1 MSGLNKIIELEKVM
15 EKTKKKLSRSLSIA
29 IEIFTILL
37 SICLGFVGYQTYY
50 VGMIQKYKDYEVSVL
65 KLASS
70 NFDWDAIDAS
80 IQSGKEDEALLKLR
94 ERLDFIKSNT
104 SIAWLYMLEP
114 LNASDNDNMRYVCTG
129 NTPQEYETYKKNGED
144 IVRLGKLSGREF
156 PSDVAKQYL
165 DFFQKSEPGEF
176 WYYPNKTEWGSVYTT
191 SIVIRNSAGKPLC
204 VMSVDINMFDIDATM
219 KIYPLRILGATL
231 IFAAVLILILILWLN
246 RRVIHPLKSLQN
258 SAVDFVSKAT
268 GDDVE
273 SLNFQDP
280 QIKTGDEIQSL
291 SSALVTMASETKEY
305 MEKLIHETSERERI
319 SADLNVATQIQ
330 SDMLPHEFPQRDD
343 LVLYATMNPAKEVGG
358 DFYDFFF
365 IDDDHIALVIAD
377 VSGKGVPAAL
387 FMVIAKTI
395 IKNRA
400 LSGKLLSPA
409 QILGEANDQLCE
421 GNDAGLF
428 VTAWMGILDLN
439 TGIVTAANAGH
450 EFPAVRQPGKDFE
463 LIQDKH
469 GLVLAG
475 MEGMVYTDYEIK
487 LEKGATI
494 FVYTD
499 GVPEATNAN
508 NELFEFE
515 RTVKALNVN
524 PAAEPKELL
533 GIVRGEVDKF
543 VGEAPQF
550 DDLTMLAL
558 KYNGR

>member
-1 MSGLNKIIELEKVM
+1 MNKTEKIIALEKLM
-15 EKTKKKLSRSLSIA
+15 EKTKKKLSRSLSLA
-29 IEIFTILL
+29 VEIFTVLL
-37 SICLGFVGYQTYY
+37 SICLGIVGYQTYY
-50 VGMIQKYKDYEVSVL
+50 KGMIQKYKEYERTIL
-65 KLASS
+65 KLASQKI
-70 NFDWDAIDAS
+70 DWDGVEEAIA
-80 IQSGKEDEALLKLR
+80 SGKENAAHKALS
-94 ERLDFIKSNT
+94 ERLDFVKSN
-104 SIAWLYMLEP
+104 SAIAWLYLIEP
-114 LNASDNDNMRYVCTG
+114 LNDSSIDNMKYICTG
-129 NTPQEYETYKKNGED
+129 NTQKDYADGMTA
-144 IVRLGKLSGREF
+144 RLGDLTGNEF
-156 PSDVAKQYL
+156 PADVAKQYL
-165 DFFQKSEPGEF
+165 DFFKNSAPGEY

-191 SIVIRNSAGKPLC
+191 SIVVRNSAGKPLG
-204 VMSVDINMFDIDATM
+204 VLSVDINMYDIDATM
-219 KIYPLRILGATL
+219 RVYPVSILLAGL
-231 IFAAVLILILILWLN
+231 VFAAAFVLILILWLN

-273 SLNFQDP
+273 SLNFKDP
-280 QIKTGDEIQSL
+280 NIKTQDEIQSL

-305 MEKLIHETSERERI
+305 MQKLIHETSERERI

-330 SDMLPHEFPQRDD
+330 SDMLPHEFPQREDF
-343 LVLYATMNPAKEVGG
+343 VLYASMNPAKEVGG

-365 IDDDHIALVIAD
+365 IDDDHLALVIAD

-400 LSGKLLSPA
+400 LSEKALSPA
-409 QILGEANDQLCE
+409 QILHEANDQLCE

-439 TGIVTAANAGH
+439 TGLVTAANAGH

-463 LIQDKH
+463 LVKDKH

-475 MEGMVYTDYEIK
+475 IEGSTYTDYEIA
-487 LEKGATI
+487 LEKGATL

-499 GVPEATNAN
+499 GVPEATNAA

-524 PAAEPKELL
+524 PAAEPKDLL
-533 GIVRGEVDKF
+533 GVVRGEVDKF

-550 DDLTMLAL
+550 DDLTMLAI
-558 KYNGR
+558 KFNGRK

>member
-1 MSGLNKIIELEKVM
+1 MNKTEKIIALEKLM
-15 EKTKKKLSRSLSIA
+15 EKTKKKLSRSLSLA
-29 IEIFTILL
+29 VEIFTVLL
-37 SICLGFVGYQTYY
+37 SICLGIVGYQTYY
-50 VGMIQKYKDYEVSVL
+50 KGMIQKYKEYERTIL
-65 KLASS
+65 KLASQKV
-70 NFDWDAIDAS
+70 DWDGVEEAIA
-80 IQSGKEDEALLKLR
+80 SGKENAAHKALS
-94 ERLDFIKSNT
+94 ERLDFVKSN
-104 SIAWLYMLEP
+104 SAIAWLYLIEP
-114 LNASDNDNMRYVCTG
+114 LNDSSIDNMKYICTG
-129 NTPQEYETYKKNGED
+129 NTQKDYEEGMTD
-144 IVRLGKLSGREF
+144 RLGDLTGNEF
-156 PSDVAKQYL
+156 PADVAKQYL
-165 DFFQKSEPGEF
+165 DFFKNSAPGEY

-191 SIVIRNSAGKPLC
+191 SIVVRNSAGKPLG
-204 VMSVDINMFDIDATM
+204 VLSVDINMYDIDATM
-219 KIYPLRILGATL
+219 RIYPVSILLAGL
-231 IFAAVLILILILWLN
+231 VFAAAFVLILILWLN

-273 SLNFQDP
+273 SLNFKDP
-280 QIKTGDEIQSL
+280 NIKTQDEIQSL

-305 MEKLIHETSERERI
+305 MQKLIHETSERERI

-330 SDMLPHEFPQRDD
+330 SDMLPHEFPQREDF
-343 LVLYATMNPAKEVGG
+343 VLYASMNPAKEVGG

-365 IDDDHIALVIAD
+365 IDDDHLALVIAD

-400 LSGKLLSPA
+400 LSEKALSPA
-409 QILGEANDQLCE
+409 QILHEANDQLCE

-439 TGIVTAANAGH
+439 TGLVTAANAGH
-450 EFPAVRQPGKDFE
+450 EFPAVRQPEKDFE
-463 LIQDKH
+463 LVKDKH

-475 MEGMVYTDYEIK
+475 IEGSTYSDYEIA
-487 LEKGATI
+487 LEKGATL

-499 GVPEATNAN
+499 GVPEATNAA

-524 PAAEPKELL
+524 PAAEPKDLL

-550 DDLTMLAL
+550 DDLTMLAI
-558 KYNGR
+558 KFNGRK

>member
-1 MSGLNKIIELEKVM
+1 M
-15 EKTKKKLSRSLSIA
+15 EKTKKKLSRSLSLA
-29 IEIFTILL
+29 VEIFTVLL
-37 SICLGFVGYQTYY
+37 SICLGIVGYQTYHK
-50 VGMIQKYKDYEVSVL
+50 GMIQKYKEYERTIL
-65 KLASS
+65 KLASQKI
-70 NFDWDAIDAS
+70 DWDGVEEAIA
-80 IQSGKEDEALLKLR
+80 SGKENAAHKALS
-94 ERLDFIKSNT
+94 ERLDFVKSN
-104 SIAWLYMLEP
+104 SEIAWLYLIEP
-114 LNASDNDNMRYVCTG
+114 LNDSSVNNMKYICTG
-129 NTPQEYETYKKNGED
+129 NTQKDYADGMTD
-144 IVRLGKLSGREF
+144 RLGDLTGNEF
-156 PSDVAKQYL
+156 PADVAKQYL
-165 DFFQKSEPGEF
+165 DFFKNSAPGEY

-191 SIVIRNSAGKPLC
+191 SIVVRNSAGKALG

-219 KIYPLRILGATL
+219 RIYPVSILLAGL
-231 IFAAVLILILILWLN
+231 VFAAAFVLILILWLN

-258 SAVDFVSKAT
+258 SAVDFVSKAS
-268 GDDVE
+268 GEDVE
-273 SLNFQDP
+273 SLNFKDP
-280 QIKTGDEIQSL
+280 RINTQDEIQSL

-305 MEKLIHETSERERI
+305 MQKLIHETSERERI

-330 SDMLPHEFPQRDD
+330 SDMLPHEFPQREDF
-343 LVLYATMNPAKEVGG
+343 VLYASMNPAKEVGG

-365 IDDDHIALVIAD
+365 IDDDHLALVIAD

-400 LSGKLLSPA
+400 LSEKALSPA
-409 QILGEANDQLCE
+409 QILHEANDQLCE

-463 LIQDKH
+463 FVKDKH

-475 MEGMVYTDYEIK
+475 IEGSTYTDYEIV
-487 LEKGATI
+487 LEKGATL

-499 GVPEATNAN
+499 GVPEATNAA

-524 PAAEPKELL
+524 PAAEPKDLL

-543 VGEAPQF
+543 VGDAPQF
-550 DDLTMLAL
+550 DDLTMLAI
-558 KYNGR
+558 KFNGRK

>member
-1 MSGLNKIIELEKVM
+1 M
-15 EKTKKKLSRSLSIA
+15 EKTKKKLSRSLSLA
-29 IEIFTILL
+29 VEIFTVLL
-37 SICLGFVGYQTYY
+37 SICLGIVGYQTYY
-50 VGMIQKYKDYEVSVL
+50 KGMIQKYKEYERTIL
-65 KLASS
+65 KLASQKV
-70 NFDWDAIDAS
+70 DWDGVEEAIA
-80 IQSGKEDEALLKLR
+80 SGKENAAHKALS
-94 ERLDFIKSNT
+94 ERLDFVKSN
-104 SIAWLYMLEP
+104 SAIAWLYLIEP
-114 LNASDNDNMRYVCTG
+114 LNDSSIDNMKYICTG
-129 NTPQEYETYKKNGED
+129 NTQKDYEEGMTD
-144 IVRLGKLSGREF
+144 RLGDLTGNEF
-156 PSDVAKQYL
+156 PADVAKQYL
-165 DFFQKSEPGEF
+165 DFFKNSAPGEY

-191 SIVIRNSAGKPLC
+191 SIVVRNSAGKPLG
-204 VMSVDINMFDIDATM
+204 VLSVDINMYDIDATM
-219 KIYPLRILGATL
+219 RIYPVSILLAGL
-231 IFAAVLILILILWLN
+231 VFAAAFVLILILWLN

-273 SLNFQDP
+273 SLNFKDP
-280 QIKTGDEIQSL
+280 NIKTQDEIQSL

-305 MEKLIHETSERERI
+305 MQKLIHETSERERI

-330 SDMLPHEFPQRDD
+330 SDMLPHEFPQREDF
-343 LVLYATMNPAKEVGG
+343 VLYASMNPAKEVGG

-365 IDDDHIALVIAD
+365 IDDDHLALVIAD

-400 LSGKLLSPA
+400 LSEKALSPA
-409 QILGEANDQLCE
+409 QILHEANDQLCE

-439 TGIVTAANAGH
+439 TGLVTAANAGH
-450 EFPAVRQPGKDFE
+450 EFPAVRQPEKDFE
-463 LIQDKH
+463 LVKDKH

-475 MEGMVYTDYEIK
+475 IEGSTYSDYEIA
-487 LEKGATI
+487 LEKGATL

-499 GVPEATNAN
+499 GVPEATNAA

-524 PAAEPKELL
+524 PAAEPKDLL

-550 DDLTMLAL
+550 DDLTMLAI
-558 KYNGR
+558 KFNGRK

>member
-1 MSGLNKIIELEKVM
+1 MNKTEKIIALEKLM
-15 EKTKKKLSRSLSIA
+15 EKTKKKLSRSLSLA
-29 IEIFTILL
+29 VEIFTVLL
-37 SICLGFVGYQTYY
+37 SICLGIVGYKTYY
-50 VGMIQKYKDYEVSVL
+50 KGMIQKYKEYERTIL
-65 KLASS
+65 KLASQKI
-70 NFDWDAIDAS
+70 DWDGVEEAIA
-80 IQSGKEDEALLKLR
+80 SGKENAAHKALS
-94 ERLDFIKSNT
+94 ERLDFVKSN
-104 SIAWLYMLEP
+104 SEIAWLYLIEP
-114 LNASDNDNMRYVCTG
+114 LNDSSVNNMKYICTG
-129 NTPQEYETYKKNGED
+129 NTQKDYEEGMTD
-144 IVRLGKLSGREF
+144 RLGDLTGNEF
-156 PSDVAKQYL
+156 PADVAKQYV
-165 DFFQKSEPGEF
+165 DFFKNSAPGEY

-191 SIVIRNSAGKPLC
+191 SIVVRNSAGKALG

-219 KIYPLRILGATL
+219 RIYPVSILLAGL
-231 IFAAVLILILILWLN
+231 VFAAAFVLILILWLN

-258 SAVDFVSKAT
+258 SAVDFVSKAS
-268 GDDVE
+268 GEDVE
-273 SLNFQDP
+273 SLNFKDP
-280 QIKTGDEIQSL
+280 RINTQDEIQSL

-305 MEKLIHETSERERI
+305 MQKLIHETSERERI

-330 SDMLPHEFPQRDD
+330 SDMLPHEFPQREDF
-343 LVLYATMNPAKEVGG
+343 VLYATMNPAKEVGG

-365 IDDDHIALVIAD
+365 IDDDHLALVIAD

-400 LSGKLLSPA
+400 LSEKSLSPA
-409 QILGEANDQLCE
+409 QILHEANDQLCE

-463 LIQDKH
+463 LVKDKH

-475 MEGMVYTDYEIK
+475 IEGSTYTDYEIA
-487 LEKGATI
+487 LEKGATL

-499 GVPEATNAN
+499 GVPEATNAA

-524 PAAEPKELL
+524 PAAEPKDLL

-543 VGEAPQF
+543 VGDAPQF
-550 DDLTMLAL
+550 DDLTMLAI
-558 KYNGR
+558 KFNGRK

>member
-1 MSGLNKIIELEKVM
+1 M
-15 EKTKKKLSRSLSIA
+15 EKTKKKLSRSLSLA
-29 IEIFTILL
+29 VEIFTVLL
-37 SICLGFVGYQTYY
+37 SICLGIVGYQTYHK
-50 VGMIQKYKDYEVSVL
+50 GMIQKYKEYERTIL
-65 KLASS
+65 KLASQKI
-70 NFDWDAIDAS
+70 DWDGVEEAIA
-80 IQSGKEDEALLKLR
+80 SGKENAAHKALS
-94 ERLDFIKSNT
+94 ERLDFVKSN
-104 SIAWLYMLEP
+104 SEIAWLYLIEP
-114 LNASDNDNMRYVCTG
+114 LNDSSVNNMKYICTG
-129 NTPQEYETYKKNGED
+129 NTQKDYADGMTD
-144 IVRLGKLSGREF
+144 RLGDLTGNEF
-156 PSDVAKQYL
+156 PADVAKQYL
-165 DFFQKSEPGEF
+165 DFFKNSAPGEY

-191 SIVIRNSAGKPLC
+191 SIVVRNSAGKALG

-219 KIYPLRILGATL
+219 RIYPVSILLAGL
-231 IFAAVLILILILWLN
+231 VFAAAFVLILILWLN

-258 SAVDFVSKAT
+258 SAVDFVSKAS
-268 GDDVE
+268 GEDVE
-273 SLNFQDP
+273 SLNFKDP
-280 QIKTGDEIQSL
+280 RINTQDEIQSL

-305 MEKLIHETSERERI
+305 MQKLIHETSERERI

-330 SDMLPHEFPQRDD
+330 SDMLPHEFPQREDF
-343 LVLYATMNPAKEVGG
+343 VLYASMNPAKEVGG

-365 IDDDHIALVIAD
+365 IDDDHLALVIAD

-400 LSGKLLSPA
+400 LSEKALSPA
-409 QILGEANDQLCE
+409 QILHEANDQLCE

-463 LIQDKH
+463 FVKDKH

-475 MEGMVYTDYEIK
+475 IEGSTYTDYEIA
-487 LEKGATI
+487 LEKGATL

-499 GVPEATNAN
+499 GVPEATNAA

-524 PAAEPKELL
+524 PAAEPKDLL

-543 VGEAPQF
+543 VGDAPQF
-550 DDLTMLAL
+550 DDLTMLAI
-558 KYNGR
+558 KFNGRK

>member
-1 MSGLNKIIELEKVM
+1 M
-15 EKTKKKLSRSLSIA
+15 EKTKKKLSRSLSLA
-29 IEIFTILL
+29 VEIFTVLL
-37 SICLGFVGYQTYY
+37 SICLGIVGYQTYHK
-50 VGMIQKYKDYEVSVL
+50 GMIQKYKEYERTIL
-65 KLASS
+65 KLASQKI
-70 NFDWDAIDAS
+70 DWDGVEEAIA
-80 IQSGKEDEALLKLR
+80 SGKENAAHKALS
-94 ERLDFIKSNT
+94 ERLDFVKSN
-104 SIAWLYMLEP
+104 SEIAWLYIIEP
-114 LNASDNDNMRYVCTG
+114 LNDSSINNMKYICTG
-129 NTPQEYETYKKNGED
+129 NTQKDYADGMTA
-144 IVRLGKLSGREF
+144 RLGDLTGNEF
-156 PSDVAKQYL
+156 PADVAKQYL
-165 DFFQKSEPGEF
+165 DFFKNSAPGEY

-191 SIVIRNSAGKPLC
+191 SIVVRNSAGKALG

-219 KIYPLRILGATL
+219 RIYPVSILLAGL
-231 IFAAVLILILILWLN
+231 VFAAAFVLILILWLN

-258 SAVDFVSKAT
+258 SAVDFVSKAS
-268 GDDVE
+268 GEDVE
-273 SLNFQDP
+273 SLNFKDP
-280 QIKTGDEIQSL
+280 RINTQDEIQSL

-305 MEKLIHETSERERI
+305 MQKLIHETSERERI

-330 SDMLPHEFPQRDD
+330 SDMLPHEFPQREDF
-343 LVLYATMNPAKEVGG
+343 VLYATMNPAKEVGG

-365 IDDDHIALVIAD
+365 IDDDHLALVIAD

-400 LSGKLLSPA
+400 LSEKALSPA
-409 QILGEANDQLCE
+409 QILHEANDQLCE

-428 VTAWMGILDLN
+428 VTVWLGILDLN

-463 LIQDKH
+463 FVKDKH

-475 MEGMVYTDYEIK
+475 IEGSTYTDYEIA
-487 LEKGATI
+487 LEKGATL

-499 GVPEATNAN
+499 GVPEATNAA

-524 PAAEPKELL
+524 PAAEPKDLL

-543 VGEAPQF
+543 VGDAPQF
-550 DDLTMLAL
+550 DDLTMLAI
-558 KYNGR
+558 KFNSRK

>member
-1 MSGLNKIIELEKVM
+1 MNKTEKIIALEKLM
-15 EKTKKKLSRSLSIA
+15 EKTKKKLSRSLSLA
-29 IEIFTILL
+29 VEIFTVLL
-37 SICLGFVGYQTYY
+37 SICLGIVGYKTYHK
-50 VGMIQKYKDYEVSVL
+50 GMIQKYKEYERTIL
-65 KLASS
+65 KLASQKI
-70 NFDWDAIDAS
+70 DWDGVEEAIA
-80 IQSGKEDEALLKLR
+80 SGKENAAHKALS
-94 ERLDFIKSNT
+94 ERLDFVKSN
-104 SIAWLYMLEP
+104 SAIAWLYLIEP
-114 LNASDNDNMRYVCTG
+114 LNDSSVNNMKYICTG
-129 NTPQEYETYKKNGED
+129 NTKKDYEDGMTD
-144 IVRLGKLSGREF
+144 RLGDLTGNEF
-156 PSDVAKQYL
+156 PADVAKQYL
-165 DFFQKSEPGEF
+165 DFFKNSAPGEY

-191 SIVIRNSAGKPLC
+191 SIVVRNSAGKPLG
-204 VMSVDINMFDIDATM
+204 VMSVDINMYDIDATM
-219 KIYPLRILGATL
+219 RIYPVSILLAGL
-231 IFAAVLILILILWLN
+231 VFAAAFVLILILWLN

-258 SAVDFVSKAT
+258 SAVDFVSKAS
-268 GDDVE
+268 GEDVE
-273 SLNFQDP
+273 SLNFKDP
-280 QIKTGDEIQSL
+280 RINTQDEIQSL

-305 MEKLIHETSERERI
+305 MQKLIHETSERERI

-330 SDMLPHEFPQRDD
+330 SDMLPHEFPQREDF
-343 LVLYATMNPAKEVGG
+343 VLYASMNPAKEVGG

-365 IDDDHIALVIAD
+365 IDDDHLALVIAD

-400 LSGKLLSPA
+400 LSEKSLSPA
-409 QILGEANDQLCE
+409 QILHEANDQLCE

-463 LIQDKH
+463 LVKDKH

-475 MEGMVYTDYEIK
+475 IEGSTYTDYEIA
-487 LEKGATI
+487 LEKGASL

-499 GVPEATNAN
+499 GVPEATNAA

-524 PAAEPKELL
+524 PAAEPKDLL

-543 VGEAPQF
+543 VGDAPQF
-550 DDLTMLAL
+550 DDLTMLAI
-558 KYNGR
+558 KFNGRK

>member
-1 MSGLNKIIELEKVM
+1 MDRTEKIIALEKLM
-15 EKTKKKLSRSLSIA
+15 EKTKKKLSRSLSLA
-29 IEIFTILL
+29 VEIFTVLL
-37 SICLGFVGYQTYY
+37 SICLGIVGYQTYHN
-50 VGMIQKYKDYEVSVL
+50 GMIQKYKEYERTIL
-65 KLASS
+65 KLASQKI
-70 NFDWDAIDAS
+70 DWDGVEEAIA
-80 IQSGKEDEALLKLR
+80 SGKENAAHKALS
-94 ERLDFIKSNT
+94 ERLDFVKSN
-104 SIAWLYMLEP
+104 SAIAWIYLIEP
-114 LNASDNDNMRYVCTG
+114 LNDSSVNNMKYICTG
-129 NTPQEYETYKKNGED
+129 NTQKDYADGMTD
-144 IVRLGKLSGREF
+144 RLGDLTGNEF
-156 PSDVAKQYL
+156 PADVAKQYL
-165 DFFQKSEPGEF
+165 DFFKNSAPGEY

-191 SIVIRNSAGKPLC
+191 SIVVRNSAGKALG

-219 KIYPLRILGATL
+219 RIYPVSILLAGL
-231 IFAAVLILILILWLN
+231 VFAAAFVLILILWLN

-258 SAVDFVSKAT
+258 SAVDFVSKAS
-268 GDDVE
+268 GEDVE
-273 SLNFQDP
+273 SLNFKDP
-280 QIKTGDEIQSL
+280 RINTQDEIQSL

-305 MEKLIHETSERERI
+305 MQKLIHETSERERI

-330 SDMLPHEFPQRDD
+330 SDMLPHEFPQREDFA
-343 LVLYATMNPAKEVGG
+343 LYASMNPAKEVGG

-365 IDDDHIALVIAD
+365 IDDDHLALVIAD

-400 LSGKLLSPA
+400 LSEKALSPA
-409 QILGEANDQLCE
+409 QILHEANDQLCE

-463 LIQDKH
+463 FVKDKH

-475 MEGMVYTDYEIK
+475 IEGSTYTDYEIA
-487 LEKGATI
+487 LEKGATL

-499 GVPEATNAN
+499 GVPEATNAA

-524 PAAEPKELL
+524 PAAEPKDLL

-543 VGEAPQF
+543 VGDAPQF
-550 DDLTMLAL
+550 DDLTMLAI
-558 KYNGR
+558 KFNGRK

>member
-1 MSGLNKIIELEKVM
+1 M
-15 EKTKKKLSRSLSIA
+15 EKTKKKLSRSLSLA
-29 IEIFTILL
+29 VEIFTVLL
-37 SICLGFVGYQTYY
+37 SICLGIVGYQTYY
-50 VGMIQKYKDYEVSVL
+50 KGMIQKYKEYERTIL
-65 KLASS
+65 KLASQKI
-70 NFDWDAIDAS
+70 DWDGIEEAIA
-80 IQSGKEDEALLKLR
+80 SGKENAAHKALS
-94 ERLDFIKSNT
+94 ERLDFVKSN
-104 SIAWLYMLEP
+104 SAIAWLYLIEP
-114 LNASDNDNMRYVCTG
+114 LNDSSIDNMKYICTG
-129 NTPQEYETYKKNGED
+129 NTQKDYEEGMTD
-144 IVRLGKLSGREF
+144 RLGDLTGNEF
-156 PSDVAKQYL
+156 PADVAKQYL
-165 DFFQKSEPGEF
+165 DFFKNSAPGEY

-191 SIVIRNSAGKPLC
+191 SIVVRNSAGKALG

-219 KIYPLRILGATL
+219 RVYPLSILVAGL
-231 IFAAVLILILILWLN
+231 VFAAAFVLILILWLN

-258 SAVDFVSKAT
+258 SAVDFVSKAS
-268 GDDVE
+268 GEDVE
-273 SLNFQDP
+273 SLNFKDP
-280 QIKTGDEIQSL
+280 NIKTQDEIQSL

-305 MEKLIHETSERERI
+305 MQKLIHETSERERI

-330 SDMLPHEFPQRDD
+330 SDMLPHEFPQREDF
-343 LVLYATMNPAKEVGG
+343 VLYASMNPAKEVGG

-365 IDDDHIALVIAD
+365 IDDDHLALVIAD

-400 LSGKLLSPA
+400 LSEKALSPA
-409 QILGEANDQLCE
+409 QVLHEANDQLCE

-439 TGIVTAANAGH
+439 TGLVTAANAGH

-463 LIQDKH
+463 LVKDKH

-475 MEGMVYTDYEIK
+475 IEGSTYTDYEIA
-487 LEKGATI
+487 LEKGATL

-499 GVPEATNAN
+499 GVPEATNAA

-524 PAAEPKELL
+524 PAAEPKDLL
-533 GIVRGEVDKF
+533 GVVRGEVDKF

-550 DDLTMLAL
+550 DDLTMLAI
-558 KYNGR
+558 KFNGRK

>member
-1 MSGLNKIIELEKVM
+1 M
-15 EKTKKKLSRSLSIA
+15 EKTKKKLSRSLSLA
-29 IEIFTILL
+29 VEIFTVLL
-37 SICLGFVGYQTYY
+37 SICLGIVGYQTYHK
-50 VGMIQKYKDYEVSVL
+50 GMIQKYKEYERTIL
-65 KLASS
+65 KLASQKI
-70 NFDWDAIDAS
+70 DWDGVEEAIA
-80 IQSGKEDEALLKLR
+80 SGKENAAHKALS
-94 ERLDFIKSNT
+94 ERLDFVKSN
-104 SIAWLYMLEP
+104 SAIAWLYLIEP
-114 LNASDNDNMRYVCTG
+114 LNDSSVNNMKYICTG
-129 NTPQEYETYKKNGED
+129 NTQKDYADGMTD
-144 IVRLGKLSGREF
+144 RLGDLTGNEF
-156 PSDVAKQYL
+156 PADVAKQYL
-165 DFFQKSEPGEF
+165 DFFRNSAPGEY

-191 SIVIRNSAGKPLC
+191 SIVVRNSAGKALG

-219 KIYPLRILGATL
+219 RIYPVSILLAGL
-231 IFAAVLILILILWLN
+231 VFAAAFVLILILWLN

-273 SLNFQDP
+273 SLNFKDP
-280 QIKTGDEIQSL
+280 NIKTQDEIQSL

-305 MEKLIHETSERERI
+305 MQKLIHETSERERI

-330 SDMLPHEFPQRDD
+330 SDMLPHEFPQREDF
-343 LVLYATMNPAKEVGG
+343 VLYASMNPAKEVGG

-365 IDDDHIALVIAD
+365 IDDDHLALVIAD

-400 LSGKLLSPA
+400 LSEKALSPA
-409 QILGEANDQLCE
+409 QILHEANDQLCE

-463 LIQDKH
+463 FVKDKH

-475 MEGMVYTDYEIK
+475 IEGSTYTDYEIA
-487 LEKGATI
+487 LEKGATL

-499 GVPEATNAN
+499 GVPEATNAA

-524 PAAEPKELL
+524 PAAEPKDLL

-543 VGEAPQF
+543 VGDAPQF
-550 DDLTMLAL
+550 DDLTMLAI
-558 KYNGR
+558 KFNGRK

>member
-1 MSGLNKIIELEKVM
+1 MNKTEKIIALEKLM
-15 EKTKKKLSRSLSIA
+15 EKTKKKLSRSLSLA
-29 IEIFTILL
+29 VEIFTVLL
-37 SICLGFVGYQTYY
+37 SICLGIVGYKTYHK
-50 VGMIQKYKDYEVSVL
+50 GMIQKYKEYERTIL
-65 KLASS
+65 KLVSQKI
-70 NFDWDAIDAS
+70 DWDGVEEAIA
-80 IQSGKEDEALLKLR
+80 SGKENAAHKALS
-94 ERLDFIKSNT
+94 ERLDFVKSN
-104 SIAWLYMLEP
+104 SEIAWLYLIEP
-114 LNASDNDNMRYVCTG
+114 LNDSSVNNMKYICTG
-129 NTPQEYETYKKNGED
+129 NTQKDYADGMTD
-144 IVRLGKLSGREF
+144 RLGDLTGNEF
-156 PSDVAKQYL
+156 PADVAKQYL
-165 DFFQKSEPGEF
+165 DFFKNSAPGEY

-191 SIVIRNSAGKPLC
+191 SIVVRNSAGKALG

-219 KIYPLRILGATL
+219 RIYPVSILLAGL
-231 IFAAVLILILILWLN
+231 VFAAAFVLILILWLN

-273 SLNFQDP
+273 SLNFKDP
-280 QIKTGDEIQSL
+280 RINTQDEIQSL

-305 MEKLIHETSERERI
+305 MQKLIHETSERERI

-330 SDMLPHEFPQRDD
+330 SDMLPHEFPQREDF
-343 LVLYATMNPAKEVGG
+343 VLYATMNPAKEVGG

-365 IDDDHIALVIAD
+365 IDDNHLALVIAD

-400 LSGKLLSPA
+400 LSEKALSPA
-409 QILGEANDQLCE
+409 QILHEANDQLCE

-439 TGIVTAANAGH
+439 TGFVTAANAGH

-463 LIQDKH
+463 LVKDKH

-475 MEGMVYTDYEIK
+475 IEGSTYTDYEIA
-487 LEKGATI
+487 LEKGATL

-499 GVPEATNAN
+499 GVPEATNAA

-524 PAAEPKELL
+524 PAAEPKDLL

-550 DDLTMLAL
+550 DDLTMLAI
-558 KYNGR
+558 KFNGRK

>member
-1 MSGLNKIIELEKVM
+1 M
-15 EKTKKKLSRSLSIA
+15 EKTKKKLSRSLSLA
-29 IEIFTILL
+29 VEIFTVLL
-37 SICLGFVGYQTYY
+37 SICLGIVGYQTYY
-50 VGMIQKYKDYEVSVL
+50 KGMIQKYKEYERTIL
-65 KLASS
+65 KLASQKI
-70 NFDWDAIDAS
+70 DWDGVEEAIA
-80 IQSGKEDEALLKLR
+80 SGKENAAHKALS
-94 ERLDFIKSNT
+94 ERLDFVKSN
-104 SIAWLYMLEP
+104 SAIAWLYLIEP
-114 LNASDNDNMRYVCTG
+114 LNDSSIDNMKYICTG
-129 NTPQEYETYKKNGED
+129 NTQKDYADGMTA
-144 IVRLGKLSGREF
+144 RLGDLTGNEF
-156 PSDVAKQYL
+156 PADVAKQYL
-165 DFFQKSEPGEF
+165 DFFKNSAPGEY

-191 SIVIRNSAGKPLC
+191 SIVVRNSAGKPLG
-204 VMSVDINMFDIDATM
+204 VLSVDINMYDIDATM
-219 KIYPLRILGATL
+219 RVYPVSILLAGL
-231 IFAAVLILILILWLN
+231 VFAAAFVLILILWLN

-273 SLNFQDP
+273 SLNFKDP
-280 QIKTGDEIQSL
+280 NIKTQDEIQSL

-305 MEKLIHETSERERI
+305 MQKLIHETSERERI

-330 SDMLPHEFPQRDD
+330 SDMLPHEFPQREDF
-343 LVLYATMNPAKEVGG
+343 VLYASMNPAKEVGG

-365 IDDDHIALVIAD
+365 IDDDHLALVIAD

-400 LSGKLLSPA
+400 LSEKALSPA
-409 QILGEANDQLCE
+409 QILHEANDQLCE

-439 TGIVTAANAGH
+439 TGLVTAANAGH

-463 LIQDKH
+463 LVKDKH

-475 MEGMVYTDYEIK
+475 IEGSTYTDYEIA
-487 LEKGATI
+487 LEKGATL

-499 GVPEATNAN
+499 GVPEATNAA

-524 PAAEPKELL
+524 PAAEPKDLL
-533 GIVRGEVDKF
+533 GVVRGEVDKF

-550 DDLTMLAL
+550 DDLTMLAI
-558 KYNGR
+558 KFNGRK

>member
-1 MSGLNKIIELEKVM
+1 MDRTEKIIALEKLM
-15 EKTKKKLSRSLSIA
+15 EKTKKKLSRSLSLA
-29 IEIFTILL
+29 VEIFTVLL
-37 SICLGFVGYQTYY
+37 SICLGIVGYQTYY
-50 VGMIQKYKDYEVSVL
+50 KGMIQKYKEYERTIL
-65 KLASS
+65 NLASQKI
-70 NFDWDAIDAS
+70 DWDGIEEAIA
-80 IQSGKEDEALLKLR
+80 SGKENAAHKALG
-94 ERLDFIKSNT
+94 ERLDFVKSN
-104 SIAWLYMLEP
+104 SEIAWLYLIEP
-114 LNASDNDNMRYVCTG
+114 LNDSSIDNMKYICTG
-129 NTPQEYETYKKNGED
+129 NTQRDYEDGMTA
-144 IVRLGKLSGREF
+144 RLGDLTGNEF
-156 PSDVAKQYL
+156 PADVAKQYL
-165 DFFQKSEPGEF
+165 DFFKNSAPGEY

-191 SIVIRNSAGKPLC
+191 SIVVRNSAGKPLG
-204 VMSVDINMFDIDATM
+204 VLSVDINMYDIDATM
-219 KIYPLRILGATL
+219 RVYPVSILVAGL
-231 IFAAVLILILILWLN
+231 VFAAAFVLILILWLN

-273 SLNFQDP
+273 SLNFKDP
-280 QIKTGDEIQSL
+280 RINTQDEIQSL

-305 MEKLIHETSERERI
+305 MQKLIHETSERERI

-330 SDMLPHEFPQRDD
+330 SDMLPHEFPQREDF
-343 LVLYATMNPAKEVGG
+343 VLYASMNPAKEVGG

-365 IDDDHIALVIAD
+365 IDDDHLALVIAD

-400 LSGKLLSPA
+400 LSEKALSPA
-409 QILGEANDQLCE
+409 QVLHEANDQLCE

-439 TGIVTAANAGH
+439 TGLVTAANAGH

-463 LIQDKH
+463 LVKDKH

-475 MEGMVYTDYEIK
+475 IEGSTYTDYEIA
-487 LEKGATI
+487 LEKGATL

-499 GVPEATNAN
+499 GVPEATNAA

-524 PAAEPKELL
+524 PAAEPKDLL

-550 DDLTMLAL
+550 DDLTMLAI
-558 KYNGR
+558 KFNGRK

>member
-1 MSGLNKIIELEKVM
+1 M
-15 EKTKKKLSRSLSIA
+15 EKTKKKLSRSLSLA
-29 IEIFTILL
+29 VEIFTVLL
-37 SICLGFVGYQTYY
+37 SICLGIVGYKTYY
-50 VGMIQKYKDYEVSVL
+50 KGMIQKYKEYERTIL
-65 KLASS
+65 KLASQKI
-70 NFDWDAIDAS
+70 DWDGVEEAIA
-80 IQSGKEDEALLKLR
+80 SGKENAAHKALS
-94 ERLDFIKSNT
+94 ERLDFVKSN
-104 SIAWLYMLEP
+104 SEIAWLYLIEP
-114 LNASDNDNMRYVCTG
+114 LNDSSINNMKYICTG
-129 NTPQEYETYKKNGED
+129 NTQKDYADGMTD
-144 IVRLGKLSGREF
+144 RLGDLTGNEF
-156 PSDVAKQYL
+156 PAYVAKQYL
-165 DFFQKSEPGEF
+165 DFFKNSAPGEY

-191 SIVIRNSAGKPLC
+191 SIVVRNSAGKALG

-219 KIYPLRILGATL
+219 RVYPLSILLAGL
-231 IFAAVLILILILWLN
+231 VFAAAFVLILILWLN

-258 SAVDFVSKAT
+258 SAVDFVSKAS
-268 GDDVE
+268 GEDVE
-273 SLNFQDP
+273 SLNFKDP
-280 QIKTGDEIQSL
+280 RINTQDEIQSL

-305 MEKLIHETSERERI
+305 MQKLIHETSERERI

-330 SDMLPHEFPQRDD
+330 SDMLPHEFPQREDF
-343 LVLYATMNPAKEVGG
+343 VLYATMNPAKEVGG

-365 IDDDHIALVIAD
+365 IDKDHLALVIAD

-400 LSGKLLSPA
+400 LSEKALSSA
-409 QILGEANDQLCE
+409 QILHEANDQLCE

-463 LIQDKH
+463 LVKDKH

-475 MEGMVYTDYEIK
+475 IEGSTYTDYEIA
-487 LEKGATI
+487 LEKGATL

-499 GVPEATNAN
+499 GVPEATNAA

-524 PAAEPKELL
+524 PAAEPKDLL

-543 VGEAPQF
+543 VGDAPQF
-550 DDLTMLAL
+550 DDLTILAI

>member
-1 MSGLNKIIELEKVM
+1 MNKTEKIIALEKLM
-15 EKTKKKLSRSLSIA
+15 EKTKKKLSRSLSLA
-29 IEIFTILL
+29 VEIFTALL
-37 SICLGFVGYQTYY
+37 SICLGIVGYQTYHK
-50 VGMIQKYKDYEVSVL
+50 GMIQKYKEYERTIL
-65 KLASS
+65 KLASQKI
-70 NFDWDAIDAS
+70 DWDGVEEAIA
-80 IQSGKEDEALLKLR
+80 SGKENAAHKALS
-94 ERLDFIKSNT
+94 ERLDFVKSN
-104 SIAWLYMLEP
+104 SAIAWLYLIEP
-114 LNASDNDNMRYVCTG
+114 LNDSSIDNMKYICTG
-129 NTPQEYETYKKNGED
+129 NTQKDYADGMTD
-144 IVRLGKLSGREF
+144 RLGDLTGNEF
-156 PSDVAKQYL
+156 PADVAKQYL
-165 DFFQKSEPGEF
+165 DFFKNSAPGEY

-191 SIVIRNSAGKPLC
+191 SIVVRNSAGKALG

-219 KIYPLRILGATL
+219 RIYPVSILLAGL
-231 IFAAVLILILILWLN
+231 VFAAAFVLILILWLN

-258 SAVDFVSKAT
+258 SAVDFVSKAS
-268 GDDVE
+268 GEDVE
-273 SLNFQDP
+273 SLNFKDP
-280 QIKTGDEIQSL
+280 RINTQDEIQSL

-305 MEKLIHETSERERI
+305 MQKLIHETSERERI

-330 SDMLPHEFPQRDD
+330 SDMLPHEFPQREDF
-343 LVLYATMNPAKEVGG
+343 VLYASMNPAKEVGG

-365 IDDDHIALVIAD
+365 IDDDHLALVIAD

-400 LSGKLLSPA
+400 LSEKALSPA
-409 QILGEANDQLCE
+409 QILHEANDQLCE

-463 LIQDKH
+463 FVKDKH

-475 MEGMVYTDYEIK
+475 IEGSTYTDYEIA
-487 LEKGATI
+487 LEKGATL

-499 GVPEATNAN
+499 GVPEATNAA

-524 PAAEPKELL
+524 PAAEPKDLL

-543 VGEAPQF
+543 VGNAPQF
-550 DDLTMLAL
+550 DDLTMLAI
-558 KYNGR
+558 KFNGRK